1 MASLHFNLF
10 HTISTN
16 ALQLLVLDS
25 NEAGKSVNVLWY
37 SDMREAFRIET
48 EAPTHETEARRRDA
62 SRRPL
67 DRTTDRGRGH
77 IPALVTVIEKTY
89 KLQPQPRL
97 TC

>member
-25 NEAGKSVNVLWY
+25 SEAGISVNVLWY